1 MNNEKRAILMTMK
14 PLSIKICLLLGML
27 VSATSIFSRP
37 TLHDLNI
44 KVVLSKNGD
53 ARITE
58 TRLMTIDDMG
68 TECYIGL
75 ANMGESQIKDLTVS
89 DETGTQFL
97 NVNWDIDET
106 RAWKTYKC
114 GIVTT
119 RRGYELCWGLG
130 AEGERTYITSYT
142 MTGLVHGY
150 PDADAIRHVFLDTS
164 VSPKPDHAKITIMTT
179 DSTMVINPDS
189 CGIWGFRFEGEL
201 WFENSTIVAE
211 TTKPMSSEA
220 GLYVMVQ
227 FPKGM
232 FEPTIWENDTFENKK
247 GEAFEGSDYVSSDDD
262 DEEMTWFE
270 WVIFILI
277 YVGFSI
283 VPVVCFIWHLFSV
296 WRARRRANKDLIWY
310 RDIPLN
316 GNLQEANN
324 MLNAYKYMHTDYNN
338 LMSACILKL
347 IQLGAITIE
356 TRPNMNG
363 KMEPNFVIHELK
375 DFNNQPVLMRKIFNI
390 FKKAA
395 GNDTVLEPKELKQFM
410 KSTCNQSMTDS
421 FINTLHTK
429 TSISIYKDREDEVR
443 QLFGLRKFLKE
454 FTLLDERGVGE
465 VNLWKDYMVYATL
478 FGIADRVIKEMK
490 KVNPEY
496 FNMDQ
501 VANQMADNMTLPLI
515 YSTLHRST
523 SSAVAAKAAREHRS
537 SGGGGHSSWGGGGGG
552 FSGGG
557 GGGGVR

>member
-1 MNNEKRAILMTMK
+1 MTMK
-14 PLSIKICLLLGML
+14 PLSIKICLLLGL
-27 VSATSIFSRP
+27 LISATSVFSRP
-37 TLHDLNI
+37 SLNNLDI

-58 TRLMTIDDMG
+58 TREMYIDDEG

-75 ANMGESQIKDLTVS
+75 ANMGESQVKDLTVS
-89 DETGTQFL
+89 DETGTRFI
-97 NVNWDIDET
+97 NVDWDVDET
-106 RAWKTYKC
+106 RDWKTYKC

-119 RRGYELCWGLG
+119 NRGYEVCWGLG
-130 AEGERTYITSYT
+130 EEGERTYITSYT
-142 MTGLVHGY
+142 ITGLVRGY

-164 VSPKPDHAKITIMTT
+164 VSPKPDHAKITIMTADT
-179 DSTMVINPDS
+179 TIVINPDS
-189 CGIWGFRFEGEL
+189 CGIWGFRFEGNL
-201 WFENSTIVAE
+201 WFENGTIVAE
-211 TTKPMSSEA
+211 TTQPMSSEA
-220 GLYVMVQ
+220 GLFIMVQ

-247 GEAFEGSDYVSSDDD
+247 GEAFEGSDYGSSDD
-262 DEEMTWFE
+262 DEEMTLFE
-270 WVIFILI
+270 WIIFILVYGGSALI
-277 YVGFSI
+277 AVGGFM
-283 VPVVCFIWHLFSV
+283 WHIITV
-296 WRARRRANKDLIWY
+296 WRARRRVNKNLMWY

-316 GNLQEANN
+316 GDLQEANN
-324 MLNAYKYMHTDYNN
+324 ILNAYKYMHTDYNN

-356 TRPNMNG
+356 TRRNMKG
-363 KMEPNFVIHELK
+363 EMEPNFVIHQLK
-375 DFNNQPVLMRKIFNI
+375 DLDNQPVLMSMIFKI

-395 GNDTVLEPKELKQFM
+395 GSDKVLEAQELKQYM
-410 KSTCNQSMTDS
+410 KSTCNQSITDS

-429 TSISIYKDREDEVR
+429 TSISEYKDCEDEVR
-443 QLFGLRKFLKE
+443 KLFGLRKFLKE

-465 VNLWKDYMVYATL
+465 VTLWKDYMIYATL

-501 VANQMADNMTLPLI
+501 VAGQMADNMTLPLI

>member
-1 MNNEKRAILMTMK
+1 MTMK
-14 PLSIKICLLLGML
+14 PLSIKICLLLGLL
-27 VSATSIFSRP
+27 VSATSVYSRP
-37 TLHDLNI
+37 SLYDLNI

-58 TRLMTIDDMG
+58 TRVMDIDDEG

-75 ANMGESQIKDLTVS
+75 ANMGESQVKDLTVS
-89 DETGTQFL
+89 DETGARYL
-97 NVNWDIDET
+97 NVDWDIDES
-106 RAWKTYKC
+106 RDWKTYKC

-119 RRGYELCWGLG
+119 SRGYELCWGLG
-130 AEGERTYITSYT
+130 DEGERTYITSYT
-142 MTGLVHGY
+142 ITGLVRGY
-150 PDADAIRHVFLDTS
+150 PDADGIRHVFLDTS
-164 VSPKPDHAKITIMTT
+164 VSPKPEHAKITIMTADT
-179 DSTMVINPDS
+179 TMVIDPDS

-201 WFENSTIVAE
+201 RYENGTIVAE
-211 TTKPMSSEA
+211 TTEAMSSEA

-232 FEPTIWENDTFENKK
+232 FEPTVWENETFENKK
-247 GEAFEGSDYVSSDDD
+247 NEAFEGSDYVGGGD
-262 DEEMTWFE
+262 DEDMTLIE
-270 WVIFILI
+270 WAIFILI
-277 YVGFSI
+277 YGGSALIAVGGFMWHI
-283 VPVVCFIWHLFSV
+283 VTV
-296 WRARRRANKDLIWY
+296 WRARRRVNKDLMWY
-310 RDIPLN
+310 RDIPIN

-324 MLNAYKYMHTDYNN
+324 ILNAYKYMHTDYNN

-347 IQLGAITIE
+347 IQMGAITIE
-356 TRPNMNG
+356 TRRNMKG
-363 KMEPNFVIHELK
+363 EMEPNFVIHQLK
-375 DFNNQPVLMRKIFNI
+375 DADNQPVLMRKIFSI

-395 GNDTVLEPKELKQFM
+395 GSDKVLEAQELKQYM
-410 KSTCNQSMTDS
+410 KSTCNQSITDS

-429 TSISIYKDREDEVR
+429 TSISKYKDREEDVR

-454 FTLLDERGVGE
+454 FTLLDERGVDE
-465 VNLWKDYMVYATL
+465 VKLWKDYMVYATL

>member
-1 MNNEKRAILMTMK
+1 MNNEKRAIFKSMK
-14 PLSIKICLLLGML
+14 PLSFKICLLVGML
-27 VSATSIFSRP
+27 ISTTSVFSRP
-37 TLHDLNI
+37 YLNNLDI

-58 TRLMTIDDMG
+58 TRKMEIDSEG

-75 ANMGESQIKDLTVS
+75 ANMGESQVKDLTVS
-89 DETGTQFL
+89 DGTGIQYM
-97 NVNWDIDET
+97 NVDWDVDQT
-106 RAWKTYKC
+106 RTWKTNKC
-114 GIVTT
+114 GILTT
-119 RRGYELCWGLG
+119 HRGYELCWGLG
-130 AEGERTYITSYT
+130 AEGARTYITSYT
-142 MTGLVHGY
+142 ITGLVRGY

-164 VSPKPDHAKITIMTT
+164 VSPKPEYAKITIITA
-179 DSTMVINPDS
+179 DSTMVIDPDS
-189 CGIWGFRFEGEL
+189 CGVWGFRFEGEL
-201 WFENSTIVAE
+201 RFENGAIVVE
-211 TTKPMSSEA
+211 TTEAMNSEA
-220 GLYVMVQ
+220 GLYLMVK

-247 GEAFEGSDYVSSDDD
+247 NEAFEGSDYVGDD

-270 WVIFILI
+270 WLIFILI

-283 VPVVCFIWHLFSV
+283 VPVICFIWHLIHV
-296 WRARRRANKDLIWY
+296 WRARRKVNKDLMWY
-310 RDIPLN
+310 RDIPMN

-324 MLNAYKYMHTDYNN
+324 VLNAYKYMRSDYNN

-356 TRPNMNG
+356 TRRNMKG
-363 KMEPNFVIHELK
+363 DMEPNFVIHQLK
-375 DFNNQPVLMRKIFNI
+375 DCDNQPVLMRKIFQI

-410 KSTCNQSMTDS
+410 KSTCNQSLTDS
-421 FINTLHTK
+421 FINTLHSK
-429 TSISIYKDREDEVR
+429 TSISEYKDCEDEVR
-443 QLFGLRKFLKE
+443 KLFGLRKFLKE

-465 VNLWKDYMVYATL
+465 VTLWKDYMIYATL

-501 VANQMADNMTLPLI
+501 VAGQMADNMTLPLI

>member
-1 MNNEKRAILMTMK
+1 MTMK
-14 PLSIKICLLLGML
+14 PLSIKICLLLGL
-27 VSATSIFSRP
+27 LISATSVFSRP
-37 TLHDLNI
+37 SLNNLDI

-58 TRLMTIDDMG
+58 TREMYIDDEG

-75 ANMGESQIKDLTVS
+75 ANMGESQVKDLTVS
-89 DETGTQFL
+89 DETGTRFI
-97 NVNWDIDET
+97 NVDWDVDET
-106 RAWKTYKC
+106 RDWKTYKC

-119 RRGYELCWGLG
+119 NRGYEVCWGLG
-130 AEGERTYITSYT
+130 EEGERTYITSYT
-142 MTGLVHGY
+142 ITGLVRGY

-164 VSPKPDHAKITIMTT
+164 VSPKPEHAKITIMTA
-179 DSTMVINPDS
+179 DSTMVIDPDS

-201 WFENSTIVAE
+201 RYENGTIVAE
-211 TTKPMSSEA
+211 TTEAMSSEA

-232 FEPTIWENDTFENKK
+232 FEPTVWENETFENKK
-247 GEAFEGSDYVSSDDD
+247 NEAFEGSDYVGGGD
-262 DEEMTWFE
+262 DEDMTLIE
-270 WVIFILI
+270 WAIFILI
-277 YVGFSI
+277 YGGSALIAVGGFMWHI
-283 VPVVCFIWHLFSV
+283 VTV
-296 WRARRRANKDLIWY
+296 WRARRRVNKDLMWY
-310 RDIPLN
+310 RDIPMN

-324 MLNAYKYMHTDYNN
+324 ILNAYKYMHTDYNN

-347 IQLGAITIE
+347 IQMGAITIE
-356 TRPNMNG
+356 TRRNMKG
-363 KMEPNFVIHELK
+363 EMEPNFVIHQLK
-375 DFNNQPVLMRKIFNI
+375 DADNQPVLMRKIFSI

-395 GNDTVLEPKELKQFM
+395 GSDKVLEAQELKQYM
-410 KSTCNQSMTDS
+410 KSTCNQSITDS

-429 TSISIYKDREDEVR
+429 TSISKYKDREEDVR

-454 FTLLDERGVGE
+454 FTLLDERGVDE
-465 VNLWKDYMVYATL
+465 VKLWKDYMVYATL

-515 YSTLHRST
+515 YSTLHHST

>member
-1 MNNEKRAILMTMK
+1 MTMK
-14 PLSIKICLLLGML
+14 PLSIKICLLLGL
-27 VSATSIFSRP
+27 LISATSVFSRP
-37 TLHDLNI
+37 SLNNLDI

-58 TRLMTIDDMG
+58 TREMYIDDEG

-75 ANMGESQIKDLTVS
+75 ANMGESQVKDLTVS
-89 DETGTQFL
+89 DETGTRFI
-97 NVNWDIDET
+97 NVDWDVDET
-106 RAWKTYKC
+106 RDWKTYKC

-119 RRGYELCWGLG
+119 SRGYELCWGLG
-130 AEGERTYITSYT
+130 DEGERTYTTSYT
-142 MTGLVHGY
+142 ITGLVRGY

-164 VSPKPDHAKITIMTT
+164 VSPKPDHAKITIMTADT
-179 DSTMVINPDS
+179 TMVINPDS
-189 CGIWGFRFEGEL
+189 CGIWGFRFEGNL
-201 WFENSTIVAE
+201 WFENGTIVAE
-211 TTKPMSSEA
+211 TTKAMSEEA
-220 GLYVMVQ
+220 GLFIMVQ

-247 GEAFEGSDYVSSDDD
+247 GEAFEGSDYASSDDD
-262 DEEMTWFE
+262 EDMTWFE
-270 WVIFILI
+270 WVIFFLI
-277 YVGFSI
+277 YGVSALAA
-283 VPVVCFIWHLFSV
+283 VCSFVWHIFTV
-296 WRARRRANKDLIWY
+296 WHARRKANKDLMWY

-324 MLNAYKYMHTDYNN
+324 ILNAYKYMHTDYNN

-356 TRPNMNG
+356 TRPNIKG
-363 KMEPNFVIHELK
+363 EMEPNFVIHELK
-375 DFNNQPVLMRKIFNI
+375 NFGNQPVLMRKIFNI
-390 FKKAA
+390 FKNAA
-395 GNDTVLEPKELKQFM
+395 GSDTVLEPKELKQYM
-410 KSTCNQSMTDS
+410 KSTCNQSITDS

-429 TSISIYKDREDEVR
+429 TSISKYKDREEEVR

-454 FTLLDERGVGE
+454 FTLMDERGVGE
-465 VNLWKDYMVYATL
+465 VKLWKDYMIYATL

-515 YSTLHRST
+515 YSTLHHST

-537 SGGGGHSSWGGGGGG
+537 SGGGGLSSWGGGGGG

>member
-1 MNNEKRAILMTMK
+1 MTMK
-14 PLSIKICLLLGML
+14 PLSIKICLLLGL
-27 VSATSIFSRP
+27 LISATSVFSRP
-37 TLHDLNI
+37 SLNNLDI

-58 TRLMTIDDMG
+58 TREMYIDDEG

-75 ANMGESQIKDLTVS
+75 ANMGESQVKDLTVS
-89 DETGTQFL
+89 DETGTQFI
-97 NVNWDIDET
+97 NVDWDVDET
-106 RAWKTYKC
+106 RDWKTYKC

-119 RRGYELCWGLG
+119 SRGYELCWGLG
-130 AEGERTYITSYT
+130 DEGKRTYTTSYT
-142 MTGLVHGY
+142 ITGLVRGY

-164 VSPKPDHAKITIMTT
+164 VSPKPDHAKITIMTADT
-179 DSTMVINPDS
+179 TMVINPDS
-189 CGIWGFRFEGEL
+189 CGIWGFRFEGNL
-201 WFENSTIVAE
+201 WFENGTIVAE
-211 TTKPMSSEA
+211 TTKAMSEEA
-220 GLYVMVQ
+220 GLFIMVQ

-247 GEAFEGSDYVSSDDD
+247 GEAFEGSDYASSDDD
-262 DEEMTWFE
+262 EDMTWFE
-270 WVIFILI
+270 WVIFFLI
-277 YVGFSI
+277 YGVSALAA
-283 VPVVCFIWHLFSV
+283 VCSFVWHIFTV
-296 WRARRRANKDLIWY
+296 WHARRKANKDLMWY

-324 MLNAYKYMHTDYNN
+324 ILNAYKYMHTDYNN

-356 TRPNMNG
+356 TRPNIKG
-363 KMEPNFVIHELK
+363 EMEPNFVIHELK
-375 DFNNQPVLMRKIFNI
+375 NFGNQPVLMRKIFNI
-390 FKKAA
+390 FKNAA
-395 GNDTVLEPKELKQFM
+395 GSDTVLEPKELKQYM
-410 KSTCNQSMTDS
+410 KSTCNQSITDS

-429 TSISIYKDREDEVR
+429 TSISKYKDREEEVR

-454 FTLLDERGVGE
+454 FTLMDERGVGE
-465 VNLWKDYMVYATL
+465 VKLWKDYMIYATL

-515 YSTLHRST
+515 YSTLHHST

>member
-1 MNNEKRAILMTMK
+1 MTMK
-14 PLSIKICLLLGML
+14 PLSIKICLLLGLLM
-27 VSATSIFSRP
+27 SATSVFSRP
-37 TLHDLNI
+37 SLNNLDI

-58 TRLMTIDDMG
+58 TREMYIDDEG

-75 ANMGESQIKDLTVS
+75 ANMGESLVKDLTVS
-89 DETGTQFL
+89 DETGSRFI
-97 NVNWDIDET
+97 NVDWDVDET
-106 RAWKTYKC
+106 RDWKTYKC

-119 RRGYELCWGLG
+119 NRGYEVCWGLG
-130 AEGERTYITSYT
+130 EEGERTYITSYT
-142 MTGLVHGY
+142 ITGLVRGY

-164 VSPKPDHAKITIMTT
+164 VSPKPEHAKITIMTADT
-179 DSTMVINPDS
+179 TMVINPDS
-189 CGIWGFRFEGEL
+189 CGIWGFRFEGNL
-201 WFENSTIVAE
+201 WFEDGTIVAE
-211 TTKPMSSEA
+211 TTQAMSSEA
-220 GLYVMVQ
+220 GLYIMVQ

-247 GEAFEGSDYVSSDDD
+247 NEAFEGSDYVGGDD
-262 DEEMTWFE
+262 DEEMTLFE

-277 YVGFSI
+277 YGGSTLIAVGGFMWHI
-283 VPVVCFIWHLFSV
+283 VTV
-296 WRARRRANKDLIWY
+296 WRARHRANKDLMWY

-324 MLNAYKYMHTDYNN
+324 ILNAYKYMHTDYNN

-347 IQLGAITIE
+347 IQMGAITIE
-356 TRPNMNG
+356 TRRNMKG
-363 KMEPNFVIHELK
+363 EMEPNFVIHQLK
-375 DFNNQPVLMRKIFNI
+375 DLDNQPVLMRKIFKI
-390 FKKAA
+390 FKQAA
-395 GNDTVLEPKELKQFM
+395 GSDTVLEAKELKQYM
-410 KSTCNQSMTDS
+410 KSTCNQSITDS

-429 TSISIYKDREDEVR
+429 TSISKYKDREDEVR

-454 FTLLDERGVGE
+454 FTLLDERGVDE
-465 VNLWKDYMVYATL
+465 VKLWKDYMVYATL

-515 YSTLHRST
+515 YSTLHHST

>member
-1 MNNEKRAILMTMK
+1 MTMK
-14 PLSIKICLLLGML
+14 PLSIKICLLLGLLM
-27 VSATSIFSRP
+27 SATSVFSRP
-37 TLHDLNI
+37 SLNNLDI

-58 TRLMTIDDMG
+58 TREMYIDDEG

-75 ANMGESQIKDLTVS
+75 ANMGESLVKDLTVS
-89 DETGTQFL
+89 DETGSRFI
-97 NVNWDIDET
+97 NVDWDVDET
-106 RAWKTYKC
+106 RDWKTYKC

-119 RRGYELCWGLG
+119 NRGYEVCWGLG
-130 AEGERTYITSYT
+130 EEGERTYITSYT
-142 MTGLVHGY
+142 ITGLVRGY

-164 VSPKPDHAKITIMTT
+164 VSPKPEHAKITIMTADT
-179 DSTMVINPDS
+179 TMVINPDS
-189 CGIWGFRFEGEL
+189 CGIWGFRFEGNL
-201 WFENSTIVAE
+201 WFEDGTIVAE
-211 TTKPMSSEA
+211 TTQPMSSEA
-220 GLYVMVQ
+220 GLFIMVQ

-247 GEAFEGSDYVSSDDD
+247 NEAFEGSDYVGGDD
-262 DEEMTWFE
+262 DEEMTLFE

-277 YVGFSI
+277 YGGSTLIAVGGFMWHI
-283 VPVVCFIWHLFSV
+283 VTV
-296 WRARRRANKDLIWY
+296 WRARHRANKDLMWY

-324 MLNAYKYMHTDYNN
+324 ILNAYKYMHTDYNN

-347 IQLGAITIE
+347 IQMGAITIE
-356 TRPNMNG
+356 TRRNMKG
-363 KMEPNFVIHELK
+363 EMEPNFVIHQLK
-375 DFNNQPVLMRKIFNI
+375 DLDNQPVLMRKIFSI

-395 GNDTVLEPKELKQFM
+395 GSDKVLEAKELKQYM
-410 KSTCNQSMTDS
+410 KSTCNQSITDS

-429 TSISIYKDREDEVR
+429 TSISKYKDREDEVR

-454 FTLLDERGVGE
+454 FTLLDERGVDE
-465 VNLWKDYMVYATL
+465 VKLWKDYMVYATL

-515 YSTLHRST
+515 YSTLHHST

>member
-1 MNNEKRAILMTMK
+1 MTMK
-14 PLSIKICLLLGML
+14 PLSIKICLLLGLL
-27 VSATSIFSRP
+27 VSATSVFSYP
-37 TLHDLNI
+37 NLYDLNI

-58 TRLMTIDDMG
+58 TREMYIDDEG

-75 ANMGESQIKDLTVS
+75 ANMGESQVKDLTVS
-89 DETGTQFL
+89 DETGTRFI
-97 NVNWDIDET
+97 NVDWDVDET
-106 RAWKTYKC
+106 RDWKTYKC

-119 RRGYELCWGLG
+119 SRGYELCWGLG
-130 AEGERTYITSYT
+130 DEGERTYTTSYT
-142 MTGLVHGY
+142 ITGLVRGY

-164 VSPKPDHAKITIMTT
+164 VSPKPDHAKITIMTADT
-179 DSTMVINPDS
+179 TMVINPDS
-189 CGIWGFRFEGEL
+189 CGIWGFRFEGNL
-201 WFENSTIVAE
+201 WFENGTIVAE
-211 TTKPMSSEA
+211 TTKAMSEEA
-220 GLYVMVQ
+220 GLFIMVQ

-247 GEAFEGSDYVSSDDD
+247 GEAFEGSDYASSDDD
-262 DEEMTWFE
+262 EDMTWFE
-270 WVIFILI
+270 WVIFFLI
-277 YVGFSI
+277 YGVSALAA
-283 VPVVCFIWHLFSV
+283 VCSFVWHIFTV
-296 WRARRRANKDLIWY
+296 WHARRKANKDLMWY

-324 MLNAYKYMHTDYNN
+324 ILNAYKYMHTDYNN

-356 TRPNMNG
+356 TRPNIKG
-363 KMEPNFVIHELK
+363 EMEPNFVIHELK
-375 DFNNQPVLMRKIFNI
+375 NFGNQPVLMRKIFNI
-390 FKKAA
+390 FKNAA
-395 GNDTVLEPKELKQFM
+395 GSDTVLEPKELKQYM
-410 KSTCNQSMTDS
+410 KSTCNQSITDS

-429 TSISIYKDREDEVR
+429 TSISKYKDREEEVR

-454 FTLLDERGVGE
+454 FTLMDERGVGE
-465 VNLWKDYMVYATL
+465 VKLWKDYMIYATL

-515 YSTLHRST
+515 YSTLHHST